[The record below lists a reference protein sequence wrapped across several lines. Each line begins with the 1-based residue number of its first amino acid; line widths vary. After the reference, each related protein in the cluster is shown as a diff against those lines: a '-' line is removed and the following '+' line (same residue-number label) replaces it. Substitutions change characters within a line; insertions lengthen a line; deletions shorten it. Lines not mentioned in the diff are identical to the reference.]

1 MPLNVNVNEV
11 IDRYLI
17 ALEDVPVYDYPNG
30 TRIGTINKGNAT
42 ARVYSWVRRPG
53 GQVWFM
59 FDYTIPGTSPGAYFV
74 LHKDGRFKISAA
86 PGNAAINPSSLPSVD
101 VFPKS
106 SPLKT
111 FALYGIIGVLAL
123 LLLKK

>member
-1 MPLNVNVNEV
+1 MPLIASQVV
-11 IDRYLI
+11 DRYLI
-17 ALEDVPVYDYPNG
+17 ALEDVPVYNYPNG

-42 ARVYSWVRRPG
+42 ARVYSYVQKP

-59 FDYTIPGTSPGAYFV
+59 FDYTIPGTTPSAYYV
-74 LHKDGRFKISAA
+74 LDKEGRFRISQA
-86 PGNAAINPSSLPSVD
+86 PGNAEINPSSLPSVD
-101 VFPKS
+101 VFPKGGDKI
-106 SPLKT
+106 KT

>member
-1 MPLNVNVNEV
+1 MPLNVNQVL
-11 IDRYLI
+11 DRYLI
-17 ALEDVPVYDYPNG
+17 ALEDVPVYNFPNG

-42 ARVYSWVRRPG
+42 ARVYSYVQKP

-59 FDYTIPGTSPGAYFV
+59 FDYTIPGTTPGAYYV
-74 LHKDGRFKISAA
+74 LDKEGRFRISQA
-86 PGNAAINPSSLPSVD
+86 PGNAEINPSSLPSVD
-101 VFPKS
+101 VFPKGGDKI
-106 SPLKT
+106 KT

>member
-1 MPLNVNVNEV
+1 MPLIASQVV
-11 IDRYLI
+11 DRYLI
-17 ALEDVPVYDYPNG
+17 ALEDVPVYNYPNG

-42 ARVYSWVRRPG
+42 ARVYSFLTRPG

-59 FDYTIPGTSPGAYFV
+59 FDYTIPGTTPSAYYV
-74 LHKDGRFKISAA
+74 LDKDGRFRISQA
-86 PGNAAINPSSLPSVD
+86 PGNAEINPSSLPSVD
-101 VFPKS
+101 VFPKGGDKI
-106 SPLKT
+106 KT

>member
-1 MPLNVNVNEV
+1 MPLIASQVV
-11 IDRYLI
+11 DRYLI
-17 ALEDVPVYDYPNG
+17 ALEDVPVYNYPNG

-42 ARVYSWVRRPG
+42 ARVYSYVQKP

-59 FDYTIPGTSPGAYFV
+59 FDYTIPGTTPSAYYV
-74 LHKDGRFKISAA
+74 LDKDGRFRISQA
-86 PGNAAINPSSLPSVD
+86 PGNAEINPSSLPSVD
-101 VFPKS
+101 VFPKGGDKI
-106 SPLKT
+106 KT